1 MKKIN
6 FEEYKHRV
14 NKKEVKQSLAKMANN
29 LEKILFNGK
38 EWAIVVLI
46 PTIELLMSI
55 LSLIENH
62 SNDHDDYD
70 DFYY

>member
-1 MKKIN
+1 MKKID

-14 NKKEVKQSLAKMANN
+14 NKKDVKKSLAKMASE
-29 LEKILFNGK
+29 LEKVLFNGK
-38 EWAIVVLI
+38 RWTIVVLI

-55 LSLIENH
+55 MSLLENQ
-62 SNDHDDYD
+62 NMDDD

>member
-1 MKKIN
+1 MKKID

-14 NKKEVKQSLAKMANN
+14 NKKDVKKSLAKMASE
-29 LEKILFNGK
+29 LEKVLFNGK
-38 EWAIVVLI
+38 EWAVVVLI

-55 LSLIENH
+55 LSLIE
-62 SNDHDDYD
+62 SHDKDDD